1 MPAAVSLKG
10 GQNGPGGGA
19 DLLSWGKGKADPLS
33 AGRCIPRIRGPLR
46 LKAWLFTQLIQEDG
60 QAWTLFGES
69 GMNTSDGAA
78 SGWTVRLLGGFS
90 VEGPQGIVHVPLPGQ
105 RVAVYLIVRGHP
117 VHRHHV
123 AAAVWPDAQG
133 VHARVNLRSTL
144 CRLGSVAPIVTSSAS
159 SLRIADGVQID
170 VEDLQA
176 AALDVRE
183 GRANGSVPW
192 FDLELLP
199 GWTEEWVEVERERVR
214 QLELHL
220 LDHVVDS
227 KLDAGRP
234 GDAIDAALRA
244 IRLDPLREPSHAA
257 LLRAL
262 LADGDRLAAINHYR
276 RLAARLRRS
285 YGLAPSAEI
294 TSLMDEVLDGRPRS
308 LLDGTSVAKA
318 SLRRPL
324 VPSRDRDEVRQTAR
338 RRSSQT
344 VSQRR
349 SSS

>member
-1 MPAAVSLKG
+1 
-10 GQNGPGGGA
+10 
-19 DLLSWGKGKADPLS
+19 
-33 AGRCIPRIRGPLR
+33 
-46 LKAWLFTQLIQEDG
+46 
-60 QAWTLFGES
+60 
-69 GMNTSDGAA
+69 MNDSDGAA

-90 VEGPQGIVHVPLPGQ
+90 VEGPQGVVHVPLPGQ
-105 RVAVYLIVRGHP
+105 RVAVYLIVQGHP

-123 AAAVWPDAQG
+123 AATLWPDAQG
-133 VHARVNLRSTL
+133 FHARVNLRSTL
-144 CRLGSVAPIVTSSAS
+144 CRLGSVAPIVTSTGS
-159 SLRIADGVQID
+159 SLRIADGVHVD
-170 VEDLQA
+170 VEALQA
-176 AALDVRE
+176 TALDVRE
-183 GRANGSVPW
+183 GRFDGPVPW

-220 LDHVVDS
+220 LDHVVDAS
-227 KLDAGRP
+227 LEAGRP

-276 RLAARLRRS
+276 RLAARLRHS

-294 TSLMDEVLDGRPRS
+294 TGLMDDVLDGRPRS
-308 LLDGTSVAKA
+308 LLDRSSVTKA
-318 SLRRPL
+318 SLRRAL
-324 VPSRDRDEVRQTAR
+324 VPSRDRDDVRQTAR

-344 VSQRR
+344 VPQRR
-349 SSS
+349 SAP

>member
-1 MPAAVSLKG
+1 MHSVDPSALAFTGMAVHRTYSRKR
-10 GQNGPGGGA
+10 
-19 DLLSWGKGKADPLS
+19 
-33 AGRCIPRIRGPLR
+33 AGLN
-46 LKAWLFTQLIQEDG
+46 A
-60 QAWTLFGES
+60 FGES
-69 GMNTSDGAA
+69 GMNSSDGAA

-90 VEGPQGIVHVPLPGQ
+90 VEGPQGVVHVPLPGQ
-105 RVAVYLIVRGHP
+105 RVAVYLIVQGHP

-123 AAAVWPDAQG
+123 AAMVWPDAPGFQ
-133 VHARVNLRSTL
+133 ARVNLRSTL
-144 CRLGSVAPIVTSSAS
+144 CRLGSVAPIVTSSGS
-159 SLRIADGVQID
+159 SLRIADGVCVD
-170 VEDLQA
+170 VEALQA
-176 AALDVRE
+176 TALDVRE
-183 GRANGSVPW
+183 GRLTEPMPW

-220 LDHVVDS
+220 LDHVVDTS
-227 KLDAGRP
+227 LDAGRP

-262 LADGDRLAAINHYR
+262 LADGDRLAAINHFR
-276 RLAARLRRS
+276 RLAARLRQT

-294 TSLMDEVLDGRPRS
+294 TSLMEEVLDGRARS
-308 LLDGTSVAKA
+308 PLDGSSVATA
-318 SLRRPL
+318 SRRRAL

-349 SSS
+349 S